1 MKRIQFLRL
10 LLMSSWICWGVWVEC
25 DFKHEALRVKYQMLR
40 LILYVHHSVCTHIPL
55 FTGNISRIVIASAD
69 STSDRQS
76 KSLFACSQSAPSL
89 LPVTLSE
96 NQMLTFGWF
105 AGGGGWGGPCRFT
118 ECKWI
123 LGVNISWLGII
134 AAPLEWIPNADWLV
148 HNLTLPANM
157 HRVKAFTCWACLL
170 TKAAFLLSKHMKHS
184 WRQCW

>member
-1 MKRIQFLRL
+1 
-10 LLMSSWICWGVWVEC
+10 
-25 DFKHEALRVKYQMLR
+25 MLR
-40 LILYVHHSVCTHIPL
+40 LILYVHHFAHTLLCLLGIYPESLSPRQIPL
-55 FTGNISRIVIASAD
+55 P
-69 STSDRQS
+69 RQS

-105 AGGGGWGGPCRFT
+105 AGGGGALRRFT

-123 LGVNISWLGII
+123 LGVNISWLWII

-157 HRVKAFTCWACLL
+157 HCVKAFTCWACLL